1 MGIVIAVLRVKNV
14 NLVQFYI
21 FFVVVTSCIVNRI
34 LVKVTGSFI
43 IPKVYFQ
50 ILLSLY
56 FQLFNAVLHFL
67 VIWWEDSLL
76 IGLVE
81 TFLGKTINHLFLL
94 LNYYLQI
101 QNLGFKQLEL
111 FICVRVW
118 VYSFSLLV
126 TRGQVDVLLF
136 HETFICGH
144 RVAPEVLVLL
154 LQILTAIISFLG
166 FWESC

>member
-67 VIWWEDSLL
+67 VI
-76 IGLVE
+76 
-81 TFLGKTINHLFLL
+81 
-94 LNYYLQI
+94 
-101 QNLGFKQLEL
+101 
-111 FICVRVW
+111 
-118 VYSFSLLV
+118 
-126 TRGQVDVLLF
+126 
-136 HETFICGH
+136 
-144 RVAPEVLVLL
+144 
-154 LQILTAIISFLG
+154 
-166 FWESC
+166 